1 MPADCSVSFIVTSR
15 NDDHGGDMLR
25 RFQLFAD
32 ALLEQANR
40 HSLSGELIVVEWNP
54 PSGPRLHEALKLRV
68 KSDCFAVRFIE
79 VPLEAHG
86 KIRNADAIPLF
97 QMIAKNVGIRRAQ
110 GEFVLATNPDL
121 FFSDSLISFLASG
134 KLLKDVMYRI
144 DRHDVRA
151 EVPDNTSIDN
161 QLAWCAVNVLRVH
174 RRRGSF
180 PPTRRLLSRLWILDP
195 SIWVKTRRALWKNV
209 WYRVWYLKLA
219 IRRAPRR
226 WRFLCRQFRNLN
238 RGLIR
243 NLLVRLRERS
253 GRRRMLRRVL
263 WRFSDSLQRFGHLIR
278 IGARRLM
285 ARCRLLLYSPRLLI
299 RRMLWGA
306 LRLTDPLPK
315 VHTNGCGDFTL
326 MSSARWFELRGY
338 PELPLWSMHVDSLLC
353 YMAVASGL
361 REHVLRPPAKL
372 FHMEHHNSWVVM
384 SPEERLRTFS
394 KKPWIDIGL
403 LSELWHN
410 MYSTRCP
417 IQFNTDSWG
426 LADWPLNE
434 VILRSGEKQ
443 HLTQTPRAQL
453 KGDHSWDLTDH
464 RPSRPSLSSV

>member
-1 MPADCSVSFIVTSR
+1 MPADCSVSFVVTSR
-15 NDDHGGDMLR
+15 NDDHGGDMLH
-25 RFQLFAD
+25 RFQMFAD

-68 KSDCFAVRFIE
+68 KSDCFAIRFIE

-86 KIRNADAIPLF
+86 RIRNADVIPLF
-97 QMIAKNVGIRRAQ
+97 QMIAKNVGIHRAR
-110 GEFVLATNPDL
+110 GEFILATNPDL
-121 FFSDSLISFLASG
+121 LFSDALISFLASG
-134 KLLKDVMYRI
+134 NLLSDVMYRI
-144 DRHDVRA
+144 DRHDVPA

-161 QLAWCAVNVLRVH
+161 QLAWCAANVLRIH

-180 PPTRRLLSRLWILDP
+180 PPTRRLFSRLRALDP
-195 SIWVKTRRALWKNV
+195 SVWMRTLGALWKTLS
-209 WYRVWYLKLA
+209 YRIRYLRLA
-219 IRRAPRR
+219 VRRAPRR
-226 WRFLCRQFRNLN
+226 WRGLWREFRHLN
-238 RGLIR
+238 RIPIR
-243 NLLVRLRERS
+243 NLLVRIRE
-253 GRRRMLRRVL
+253 L
-263 WRFSDSLQRFGHLIR
+263 FGCHR
-278 IGARRLM
+278 
-285 ARCRLLLYSPRLLI
+285 LLYSPRLLT
-299 RRMLWGA
+299 RRALWGA
-306 LRLTDPLPK
+306 LRFTDPLPK
-315 VHTNGCGDFTL
+315 VHTNACGDFTL
-326 MSSARWFELRGY
+326 MSRARWFQLRGY

-361 REHVLRPPAKL
+361 REHVLRPPAKI

-384 SPEERLRTFS
+384 TPEERLRTFS

-410 MYSTRCP
+410 MYSTRRP

-443 HLTQTPRAQL
+443 YLTQTPRLGL